1 MTWLSTCISEYI
13 AFPFSLHEDFIA
25 VQYFLKDLLASTLML
40 QRHTSWYLCTLQNP
54 LFFLNFDLQSCYLF
68 EMFNKSKTKLNNMG
82 LIILTN
88 LIINFK
94 MIERSW
100 IPCDLYFLCQYVTT
114 VLGNWLYWQDCVS
127 NFLMQQTWHQIKFLQ
142 IPRLNTPEYF
152 CLPVLLLHKHF
163 KNKVFSK
170 IWQFLKSLSYCTDA
184 RIPFWKKN
192 KWLYTFWET
201 FLYGEGS

>member
-1 MTWLSTCISEYI
+1 MHTTYVIIGIISNQPRILVPLWRSGWVNLSSGSSPFIMTWLSTCISEYI
-13 AFPFSLHEDFIA
+13 AFPFSLNEDFIA

-54 LFFLNFDLQSCYLF
+54 LFSFNFDLQSCYLF
-68 EMFNKSKTKLNNMG
+68 EVSNKSKTKLNNMD

-94 MIERSW
+94 MIEGSS

-114 VLGNWLYWQDCVS
+114 VLGNWLYWRDSVS

-142 IPRLNTPEYF
+142 IPRMNTPEFF
-152 CLPVLLLHKHF
+152 CLLLLHKYF
-163 KNKVFSK
+163 KN
-170 IWQFLKSLSYCTDA
+170 
-184 RIPFWKKN
+184 
-192 KWLYTFWET
+192 
-201 FLYGEGS
+201 